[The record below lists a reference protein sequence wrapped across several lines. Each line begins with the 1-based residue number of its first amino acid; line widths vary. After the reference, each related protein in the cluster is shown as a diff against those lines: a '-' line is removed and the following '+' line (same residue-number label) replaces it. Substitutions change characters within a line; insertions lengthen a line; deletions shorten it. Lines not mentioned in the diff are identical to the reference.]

1 MSKALGA
8 SLPLCPEPCPLV
20 GWGTGGR
27 GVGGREPRFSE
38 RRAIPAEASGNSL
51 PASGGGIGGLERR
64 EGGRSGAEPPA
75 TDSPRAP
82 DASVAAGKR
91 WRRPRAPNSE
101 GHGRGRRPP
110 VAVAGVGEQAAWRRG
125 DEPRARA
132 RRGNI
137 PSHPPNHLP
146 SPSPSEPGARGG
158 RAGGWRRW
166 TRASVVCERGE
177 QRGSA
182 RGAVPARSRAE
193 ESRLARAGWRAPDES
208 RHARGAKKVPRSGS
222 FRPGRRRARSA
233 GSPRGRR
240 GRRVA
245 ARAP

>member
-1 MSKALGA
+1 M
-8 SLPLCPEPCPLV
+8 
-20 GWGTGGR
+20 
-27 GVGGREPRFSE
+27 
-38 RRAIPAEASGNSL
+38 
-51 PASGGGIGGLERR
+51 
-64 EGGRSGAEPPA
+64 
-75 TDSPRAP
+75 
-82 DASVAAGKR
+82 ASVLFPTSRVSVCPCKLGPSARRLAPARRLRRRQRPRPDSAPRGRDPRCSAPGGAASVS
-91 WRRPRAPNSE
+91 RPRAA
-101 GHGRGRRPP
+101 RPVP
-110 VAVAGVGEQAAWRRG
+110 AVAGEMALRSQGRCSLPPSQPHPVPLTLRARGTGRQRRG
-125 DEPRARA
+125 GAGGWEGRAPRTRCREGDGWVRSGWEGSPPLGRTATFLRSARA
-132 RRGNI
+132 
-137 PSHPPNHLP
+137 P
-146 SPSPSEPGARGG
+146 GG

-240 GRRVA
+240 RRRA
-245 ARAP
+245 RARAP